1 MPSKV
6 NSNRRAIVVIIDGC
20 GIGAAPDVRE
30 FGDPEN
36 ANSLANTAKKVG
48 GLNLPNLAR
57 LGLGKVTQIQG
68 VSASENSSGFFGKL
82 QEISA
87 GKDTQTGHWELMG
100 LINQTAF
107 PTYPEGFPPEVL
119 GKFIEETGCKNIL
132 CNKPISGTDVLDQLG
147 EEHQKTGY
155 PIVYTSGDS
164 VFQIACHVETV
175 PLATLYKW
183 CQIARNILQGA
194 HRVGRVIARP
204 FAGVPGKYERL
215 GGDRRDFSVPPP
227 GRTLLDILLS
237 QGRGVLGIGKIEDI
251 FDRHGL
257 SHAVHTGSNKEGLE
271 LTLQAVQSKLP
282 LAPIA
287 ITENAPQT
295 AQFIFTNLVDTDMLY
310 GHRRNVEGY
319 AKALEEIDQW
329 LGKIMEAMGQDD
341 MLIIT
346 SDHGNDPTAPG
357 TDHTREFVPVLAYVP
372 SLNKAEN
379 VKIQRDLG
387 VRDGFTDVCAT
398 LAAWLEVKWEGP
410 GKSFISELATA
421 RVN

>member
-1 MPSKV
+1 MASKV

-36 ANSLANTAKKVG
+36 ANTLANTAKKVG

-57 LGLGKVTQIQG
+57 LGLGKVTPIQG
-68 VSASENSSGFFGKL
+68 LAATENASGFFGKL

-132 CNKPISGTDVLDQLG
+132 CNKPISGTEVLDKLG

-204 FAGVPGKYERL
+204 FAGSPGKYERL
-215 GGDRRDFSVPPP
+215 GGDRRDYSVPPP
-227 GRTLLDILLS
+227 GKTLLDILLA
-237 QGRGVLGIGKIEDI
+237 QGKGVLGIGKIEDI

-257 SHAVHTGSNKEGLE
+257 SHAVHTGTNKEGLE
-271 LTLQAVQSKLP
+271 LTLQAIEGKLP

-287 ITENAPQT
+287 ITKDAPNS
-295 AQFIFTNLVDTDMLY
+295 AEFIFTNLVDTDMVY

-329 LGKIMEAMGQDD
+329 LGKIMQAMGEDD
-341 MLIIT
+341 LLIIT

-357 TDHTREFVPVLAYVP
+357 TDHTREFVPVLAYSP
-372 SLNKAEN
+372 SLSNADA
-379 VKIQRDLG
+379 KIQRDLG
-387 VRDGFTDVCAT
+387 VRDGFTDVGAT
-398 LAAWLEVKWEGP
+398 LALWLGVRWEGP
-410 GKSFISELATA
+410 GKSFISELAKA
-421 RVN
+421 AVN